1 MPRRA
6 RGGHA
11 DPRTHPRRPARF
23 QLRFGRGSGK
33 KEGLSPWGAPTED
46 RRGTEMQPTY
56 TAKVKT
62 LDELVAAVRIV
73 RRQGKRVVFTNGC
86 FDLLHRGHVRYLDQA
101 KALGDVLIV
110 AINSDASVRALKGAD
125 RPVMSDGERAEL
137 VAALAAVDYVVIFE
151 ELDPGRVIQAVEPD
165 VLVKGGDWQ
174 VDQVVGRQIVEGR
187 GGRVMTL
194 PYVEGASS
202 SELLRRIRTGRG

>member
-6 RGGHA
+6 RGGHE
-11 DPRTHPRRPARF
+11 DPRTHARRPARF

-33 KEGLSPWGAPTED
+33 KEGLSPWGETTED

-56 TAKVKT
+56 AAKVKT
-62 LDELVAAVRIV
+62 LDELVTAVRNV

-110 AINSDASVRALKGAD
+110 AINSDASVHALKGAD